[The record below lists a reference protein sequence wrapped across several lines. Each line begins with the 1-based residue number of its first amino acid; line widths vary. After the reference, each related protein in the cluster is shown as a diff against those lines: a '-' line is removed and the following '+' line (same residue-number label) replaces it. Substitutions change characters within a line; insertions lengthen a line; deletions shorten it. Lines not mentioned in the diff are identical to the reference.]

1 MSTTSQQQSTL
12 APSSSST
19 ATPTVLQEGS
29 NSSNESSPFGNKLN
43 QSFAIKLDR
52 QNFILWKTMVT
63 TIIKGHRLD
72 GHLYSTRPCPPE
84 FLPSPTTPGVPSP
97 TTPGVSDSGSCSNPE
112 YEKWLVNDQLLM
124 GWLYSSMTE
133 NVALS
138 VMGSTTAAGL
148 WKALE
153 NLFGAYSKSK
163 ANTIRTSIQT
173 TRKGSST
180 MEEYLTQMKTWADSL
195 AIAGD
200 PYPEN
205 LLFANSLAGLDSEYM
220 PIVVLIE
227 AREHFTWQE
236 IYDTLLSYDSKLEHI
251 NNVSAKGNLLSSPSA
266 HLATNKPNNTPNTNK
281 TSNQQ
286 NLNQGGNRAPNRGG
300 FRGGG
305 GRFRGRGGRNNN
317 SRPTCQVCGK
327 FGHSASVCYFRY
339 DDNYMGSVPTA
350 NSNANSPSVFVATPE
365 TVDDTTWYADSGAT
379 NHVTNDAG
387 NLDLKSDYRGDESL
401 MVGNGKQLDIS
412 HVGLKSLPSLT
423 KHSII
428 LKQVL
433 HVPEIRKNLLSV
445 SRLVNDND
453 VFIEFHANCCFVKDK
468 LTGMEVLRGRLKN
481 GLYQLEIP
489 TTKSAFNIQP
499 GPTKSRSS
507 TAHFFGLPLL
517 SSNESKIESLS
528 VETQSQVKSSNSK
541 KNVWHR
547 RLGHPSNQVLN
558 QPASVT
564 PNHITSWFSLS
575 NHSTLPT
582 DTKTPSP
589 VSSPGIDNQLL
600 SPAASSKTGSESQS
614 CQQEAIHEN
623 CHEQVHHSLEVEPSL
638 DIENVSEETVLPS
651 QPAIGHPMITRS
663 KDGIFKPKVPPKA
676 NSKSEDHTN
685 YGGFNN

>member
-19 ATPTVLQEGS
+19 ETPTVLQEGS

-84 FLPSPTTPGVPSP
+84 FLPSP

-205 LLFANSLAGLDSEYM
+205 LLFANILAGLDSEYM

-387 NLDLKSDYRGDESL
+387 NLDLKSNYRGDESL

-468 LTGMEVLRGRLKN
+468 LTRMEVLRGRLKN

-547 RLGHPSNQVLN
+547 
-558 QPASVT
+558 
-564 PNHITSWFSLS
+564 
-575 NHSTLPT
+575 
-582 DTKTPSP
+582 
-589 VSSPGIDNQLL
+589 SPGIDNQLV

-663 KDGIFKPKVPPKA
+663 KDGIFKPKVYVGE
-676 NSKSEDHTN
+676 SKLNKVSTKSRIAEPVTVEEAFQSKDWKRAMEDEFIQASRRSQLLSM
-685 YGGFNN
+685 GRVFS